1 MDGQT
6 KLTRTNS
13 SLLSSSPTIRSSIH
27 SLSSVSEI
35 APDSDAEDLEEQ
47 KPHSRP
53 LPSPVRS
60 GVAAPVAAAFLLLY
74 VLFAFFTSNDLATSE
89 NLLSALIFVK
99 IFLCLLS
106 RNKGLVS
113 RNVNFFKQI
122 YDEYEKR
129 IRFLR
134 FGSRTHSKPVQWF
147 IGEAESEELES
158 RKIVREGVEF
168 YSNGDFYAGEFHKGR
183 VTGAVTYKNN

>member
-13 SLLSSSPTIRSSIH
+13 SLLSSSTTIRSSIH
-27 SLSSVSEI
+27 NLSSVSEI

-74 VLFAFFTSNDLATSE
+74 ALFAFFTSNDLATSE
-89 NLLSALIFVK
+89 SLLSALIFVK

-106 RNKGLVS
+106 RNKCLVS

-122 YDEYEKR
+122 CDEYGKR
-129 IRFLR
+129 LGFLH
-134 FGSRTHSKPVQWF
+134 FASRTHSKPVQWF

-168 YSNGDFYAGEFHKGR
+168 YSNDDFYAGESGEL
-183 VTGAVTYKNN
+183 

>member
-13 SLLSSSPTIRSSIH
+13 SLLRSSPTIRSSIH

-53 LPSPVRS
+53 LPPPVRRCLWPPPS
-60 GVAAPVAAAFLLLY
+60 SSSTRSSRRSLPPPLRALL
-74 VLFAFFTSNDLATSE
+74 
-89 NLLSALIFVK
+89 
-99 IFLCLLS
+99 
-106 RNKGLVS
+106 S

-122 YDEYEKR
+122 CDEYGKR
-129 IRFLR
+129 LGFLR
-134 FGSRTHSKPVQWF
+134 FASRTHSKPVQWF
-147 IGEAESEELES
+147 IGKAESEGLES
-158 RKIVREGVEF
+158 RKIVRESVEF
-168 YSNGDFYAGEFHKGR
+168 YSNGDFYAWEFQKGR
-183 VTGAVTYKNN
+183 VIGAVTY